1 MELSD
6 FIQEQVESQKAALRR
21 LDTRPL
27 EQLLAERR
35 MPRPLWAERGY
46 DETGT
51 SAEETVVRA
60 ASASKNPFCI
70 YIHIP
75 YCVTKCGY
83 CDCYAFP
90 LINDERQQE
99 LSGYP
104 DLICRE
110 IQRWAEASPEIC
122 QRKLTTVHF
131 GGGTP
136 LTAGTD
142 GLRRIIHT
150 LRQHFRLDA
159 DCELAL
165 ESTGSALNEKV
176 LDELQEIG
184 FTRLHIG
191 IQSLEDDVRRAIG
204 RHESGKEVLEKLRAA
219 VRRGWI
225 VSTDIII
232 GLPQYHIEGIY
243 RDIQTMHDA
252 GAEGFSVYELVR
264 SPRNRGFF
272 IHHGIEDPDL
282 VQMYTEYQSAFALL
296 ESLGYKRNIY
306 NHMVRGRDDN
316 RYFSSPQRNE
326 DLLSFGAIADGSFG
340 NCLYCHQ
347 PLPQYRED
355 VLNGRL
361 GLEGVI
367 LRNEREQQSYK
378 LETQLRSGHPD
389 PEIFVQIMGY
399 EPALELFT
407 HWAAGGMLKISQD
420 ECELTANGSW
430 FISRLITDM
439 RERILSS
446 LTNVFFKTAPDKEYP
461 LF

>member
-1 MELSD
+1 MAFPD
-6 FIQEQVESQKAALRR
+6 FITEQVESQKAALRR
-21 LDTRPL
+21 LDPRPL
-27 EQLLAERR
+27 EQILTERR

-46 DETGT
+46 DETGS
-51 SAEETVVRA
+51 SAQEAAVRA
-60 ASASKNPFCI
+60 ASASSAPFCI

-90 LINDERQQE
+90 LINDERRRE
-99 LSGYP
+99 LSSYP
-104 DLICRE
+104 DLICHE
-110 IQRWAEASPEIC
+110 IQHWVEASPEIC
-122 QRKLTTVHF
+122 QRKVTTVHF

-136 LTAGTD
+136 LTAGTA
-142 GLRRIIHT
+142 GLRSMIQT
-150 LRQHFRLDA
+150 LRQVFKLDA

-191 IQSLEDDVRRAIG
+191 IQSLEDEVRQAIG
-204 RHESGKEVLEKLRAA
+204 RHESGKEVLNKLSSA

-232 GLPQYHIEGIY
+232 GLPQYHFEGIY

-252 GAEGFSVYELVR
+252 GVEGFSVYELVR
-264 SPRNRGFF
+264 SPRNQGFF
-272 IHHGIEDPDL
+272 IHHRIENPDL

-296 ESLGYKRNIY
+296 ERLGYKRNIY

-347 PLPQYRED
+347 SLPQYRDAVSE
-355 VLNGRL
+355 GGL
-361 GLEGVI
+361 GLEGMI
-367 LRNEREQQSYK
+367 LRNEREQQIYK

-389 PEIFVQIMGY
+389 PEVFVQLMGY

-407 HWAAGGMLKISQD
+407 RWAANGMLKISRD
-420 ECELTANGSW
+420 ECELTPNGSW
-430 FISRLITDM
+430 FIFRLITEM
-439 RERILSS
+439 REKVS
-446 LTNVFFKTAPDKEYP
+446 
-461 LF
+461 